1 MIRDHAVFLVI
12 SPHSGWRGTNKIVV
26 KNDWRRMAVGLKN
39 IHQRG
44 GRRRL
49 FAAAAGF
56 LITPFAVSALQ
67 TERTPANATAHS
79 SAATGPLPIF
89 YDAMERQGDS
99 EMAFSCD

>member
-44 GRRRL
+44 GVGAYSRR
-49 FAAAAGF
+49 
-56 LITPFAVSALQ
+56 PPVS
-67 TERTPANATAHS
+67 
-79 SAATGPLPIF
+79 
-89 YDAMERQGDS
+89 
-99 EMAFSCD
+99 

>member
-1 MIRDHAVFLVI
+1 LITRLKERARV
-12 SPHSGWRGTNKIVV
+12 
-26 KNDWRRMAVGLKN
+26 AVGLKN
-39 IHQRG
+39 IHQRA

-89 YDAMERQGDS
+89 LTQWKNRVTAKWHFLATESWGNAAPKRS
-99 EMAFSCD
+99 LVT